1 MSNQENIIET
11 LRTGDLIRHGRMAL
25 GMTQAELASYL
36 TQQNAIFNGVDT
48 VTISRWEAGRVY
60 PSTKRLIAFAKILY
74 PQHTRT
80 TLKYM
85 IKDRPRGH
93 QECKIGKVNAFHP
106 HPYLVGEAHRALVVS
121 DDISRLTSG
130 TRRCIDPYFP
140 ALTQDCDKANTLK
153 LVVLDPN
160 TQEIFGHMLAY
171 CDNSDSTTQT
181 GSIVI
186 SSVYAGSD
194 KIFEFLFSN
203 FLRFAVQQEAQS
215 IQLISGDSQQRA
227 LAKRLGLT
235 QSRIEAPAAIQPAL
249 SDREGQIYVGE
260 YFETLAHPDFIAL
273 FASDIA
279 PYPQLDNEESSAQ
292 FQDQARVR
300 GASA

>member
-1 MSNQENIIET
+1 MSDQENIIET
-11 LRTGDLIRHGRMAL
+11 LRTGALIRHGRMSL

-36 TQQNAIFNGVDT
+36 TQRDDIFNGVDT

-93 QECKIGKVNAFHP
+93 QECKVSKVNAFHP
-106 HPYLVGEAHRALVVS
+106 HPYLVGEAHRALAIT

-130 TRRCIDPYFP
+130 TRRCIDPYFM
-140 ALTQDCDKANTLK
+140 ALSQQQEQAKTLR
-153 LVVLDPN
+153 LMVLDPT
-160 TQEIFGHMLAY
+160 TQEIFGHLLAY
-171 CDNSDSTTQT
+171 CGNLDTCSEAPSV
-181 GSIVI
+181 II

-194 KIFEFLFSN
+194 KIFEFFFSQ
-203 FLRFAVQQEAQS
+203 FFRFAVQQDARS
-215 IQLISGDSQQRA
+215 IHLICGDSQQRA

-235 QSRIEAPAAIQPAL
+235 QSRTKAPRLIQSAL
-249 SDREGQIYVGE
+249 ADREGQIFEGD

-273 FASDIA
+273 FASDLA
-279 PYPQLDNEESSAQ
+279 PYPQVEDDEASGQHDEQRDYVISSA
-292 FQDQARVR
+292 
-300 GASA
+300 

>member
-11 LRTGDLIRHGRMAL
+11 LRTGDLIRHGRMSL

-36 TQQNAIFNGVDT
+36 SQQNAIFNGVDT

-106 HPYLVGEAHRALVVS
+106 HPYLLGEAHRALAVS

-160 TQEIFGHMLAY
+160 TQEIFGHMLAFY
-171 CDNSDSTTQT
+171 DNSDATTGT
-181 GSIVI
+181 SSIVI

-203 FLRFAVQQEAQS
+203 FFRFAVQQEAQS

-235 QSRIEAPAAIQPAL
+235 QSRTAAPQAIQPAL

-279 PYPQLDNEESSAQ
+279 PYPELENKDSSVQ
-292 FQDQARVR
+292 PQDQQRVR
-300 GASA
+300 DASA